1 MSALANSEF
10 KIQNAKCNVGLAPTW
25 RARSALLG
33 KTFLNFNFAF
43 LIRARSARRGFTLIE
58 ILVAMVIF
66 SLVLASLFTA
76 FRTGIKAYDLG
87 VTHAEAQQTG
97 RFAVNQL
104 ANDIRNVFYKTA
116 SSYNVT
122 RRQREALLEQQEQQ
136 QLQMGNRSGKPDAQ
150 IDENLP
156 ELGPAIDLSFM
167 GEDSGNVDQLSF
179 VRLQGPKKGEDRPL
193 WGLERVR
200 FFVSNDC
207 LYRSTEDVTAPE
219 TDENGNEI
227 PKPVPPHID
236 KIANNCTGF
245 DVKYGYFF
253 EGEYHLADSWDSNA
267 SQYRNPVS
275 DDDQDSQVVNP
286 SGGTVVNPNGQQQQQ
301 KADDLPGWMEVT
313 FKFADPRKTERE
325 RVYKQTML
333 MYNKFAEETYEPPDD
348 TEEAVRG
355 SRMGSSRSGGRSGSS
370 SGRSG
375 RSGTSSSRGGSRGG
389 SRSGSSR
396 GGYHG

>member
-1 MSALANSEF
+1 VINNFEFRILAR
-10 KIQNAKCNVGLAPTW
+10 Q
-25 RARSALLG
+25 
-33 KTFLNFNFAF
+33 
-43 LIRARSARRGFTLIE
+43 RRGSGFTLIE

-104 ANDIRNVFYKTA
+104 ADDLRNIFYKTA

-136 QLQMGNRSGKPDAQ
+136 QLQMGGKTGSRKDQQ

-167 GEDSGNVDQLSF
+167 GEDGGNIDQVTF
-179 VRLQGPKKGEDRPL
+179 VRMQGPKKGEDRPL

-200 FFVSNDC
+200 YFVSNGN

-227 PKPVPPHID
+227 PKAVPPRVD
-236 KIANNCTGF
+236 KIANNCTGL
-245 DVKYGYFF
+245 DIKYGYFF
-253 EGEYHLADSWDSNA
+253 EGEYHMAEDWDSNGN
-267 SQYRNPVS
+267 QYRNPM
-275 DDDQDSQVVNP
+275 DEEDQDSQITNP
-286 SGGTVVNPNGQQQQQ
+286 AGVAGGTVVNPNGTQQQQ
-301 KADDLPGWMEVT
+301 KADDLPGWVEVT
-313 FKFADPRKTERE
+313 FKFADARKTERE

-333 MYNKFAEETYEPPDD
+333 MYNKSAEETYEPPDD
-348 TEEAVRG
+348 TEQAVRD
-355 SRMGSSRSGGRSGSS
+355 SRSGGRSG
-370 SGRSG
+370 
-375 RSGTSSSRGGSRGG
+375 RSGTGSSSSRGGRSGGRSSGRSTSRGGG
-389 SRSGSSR
+389 SRSVSI
-396 GGYHG
+396 